1 MKKVLLLG
9 AGFSYELG
17 MPLAS
22 ELTQVFLGVFSE
34 SFANKLVERLAMNE
48 PFGSDRPV
56 NLEAMKEVMSL
67 VHDYQRQRGNNY
79 EELLANIQ
87 NLTKQPGKTL
97 SDTDSYHYMFGVFYS
112 VIHEILNFYQIVT
125 YSKVYPQ
132 TFASFRKLA
141 ALCAKDETWVFTL
154 NHDMYLECLA
164 LDLNIPITYG
174 DVNKVAFPKSNKEM
188 DNLIH
193 FTYSNRDQL
202 GSSKHQMFFEKERG
216 INLVKLHGGLSELEY
231 KDGSQLLNQSLSLSH
246 SVELMK
252 NFTNIQNMCYYKGD
266 FRIPSSKDKVVS
278 NLDGELDIL
287 VQSMLT
293 GGSKYSLTTN
303 EKQGEEKLKLLVDN
317 ISNASE
323 LVIIGYGFGDKHIN
337 YRLSNAMVLNQNLKI
352 TIVDPINKPIPEI
365 LEQFNYD
372 RRVKVVTCGAP
383 QWLEYFENE
392 TWNAEVT
399 EFLDKSKGLRQA
411 VFEEVKATYCRPTT

>member
-1 MKKVLLLG
+1 
-9 AGFSYELG
+9 
-17 MPLAS
+17 
-22 ELTQVFLGVFSE
+22 
-34 SFANKLVERLAMNE
+34 
-48 PFGSDRPV
+48 
-56 NLEAMKEVMSL
+56 
-67 VHDYQRQRGNNY
+67 
-79 EELLANIQ
+79 
-87 NLTKQPGKTL
+87 
-97 SDTDSYHYMFGVFYS
+97 
-112 VIHEILNFYQIVT
+112 
-125 YSKVYPQ
+125 
-132 TFASFRKLA
+132 
-141 ALCAKDETWVFTL
+141 
-154 NHDMYLECLA
+154 
-164 LDLNIPITYG
+164 
-174 DVNKVAFPKSNKEM
+174 
-188 DNLIH
+188 
-193 FTYSNRDQL
+193 
-202 GSSKHQMFFEKERG
+202 
-216 INLVKLHGGLSELEY
+216 
-231 KDGSQLLNQSLSLSH
+231 
-246 SVELMK
+246 MK